1 MVNRQLY
8 WPSVW
13 SLIVHRLSRSC
24 SCFRE
29 KFRLQGY
36 FNKKSGLKIYKQ
48 AQRVVQLFTSPLL
61 PVHQTQNHIP
71 RRNQSVSEKFLG
83 FTCWGTRSKDRSHV
97 FLRYKMYSCL
107 LLPSFRH
114 VFFLA
119 TKRWKVWRAH
129 NFFSGYQVLL
139 LCKEEWSGESVHRL

>member
-71 RRNQSVSEKFLG
+71 RRNQSVSEKMYRFYMLRDEIQ
-83 FTCWGTRSKDRSHV
+83 RSFPC